1 MGGGGRLVTDRA
13 DGVTDADGPPVRS
26 IRVAVVDDH
35 PAMREGT
42 AALLAREPD
51 LDVVA
56 TGGSAADA
64 RRILSADPPP
74 DVMLLD
80 IRMGTEGG
88 LDVLASEGAGRTAIV
103 LLTAYDYPQ
112 YEDAA
117 MGLGAAGFVVKSA
130 PVADLV
136 AAVRHAATGALVF
149 RRRSRAPAPGLT
161 TRERRVV
168 ALVAAGHSN
177 DEVAADLGLSSKTI
191 EVALS
196 RLYRRYSLSSRTE
209 LAALAVREGWLDVP
223 ELAGDPPRGG

>member
-1 MGGGGRLVTDRA
+1 MTGDKSSEHRIRL
-13 DGVTDADGPPVRS
+13 
-26 IRVAVVDDH
+26 AVVDDH

-56 TGGSAADA
+56 TGGSAAEA
-64 RRILSADPPP
+64 RRILAMDPPP
-74 DVMLLD
+74 DVLLLD
-80 IRMGTEGG
+80 IRMGAEGG
-88 LDVLASEGAGRTAIV
+88 LDVLATAGTTQTAIV

-117 MGLGAAGFVVKSA
+117 LGLGAAGFVVKSA

-149 RRRSRAPAPGLT
+149 RRCSRALSPGFA
-161 TRERRVV
+161 TRERRIVM
-168 ALVAAGHSN
+168 LVAAGHSN
-177 DEVAADLGLSSKTI
+177 GEIAAELGLSIKTI

-196 RLYRRYSLSSRTE
+196 RLYRRFSVASRTE
-209 LAALAVREGWLDVP
+209 LATLAVRDGWLDVP
-223 ELAGDPPRGG
+223 DVAPTPPRSA

>member
-1 MGGGGRLVTDRA
+1 MTDRPSNA
-13 DGVTDADGPPVRS
+13 PETGLRQR

-35 PAMREGT
+35 PPMREGT

-56 TGGSAADA
+56 TGGSAAEA
-64 RRILSADPPP
+64 REILAMDPPP
-74 DVMLLD
+74 DVLLLD
-80 IRMGTEGG
+80 IRMGAEGG
-88 LDVLASEGAGRTAIV
+88 LDVLATTGRVQTAIV

-117 MGLGAAGFVVKSA
+117 MSLGAAGFVVKSA

-149 RRRSRAPAPGLT
+149 RRRSRAAAPGLT
-161 TRERRVV
+161 PRERHVV
-168 ALVAAGHSN
+168 ALLAAGRSN
-177 DEVAADLGLSSKTI
+177 DEIALDLGFSSKTI

-196 RLYRRYSLSSRTE
+196 RLYRRFEVASRTE
-209 LAALAVREGWLDVP
+209 LATLAVRDGWLDLPDV
-223 ELAGDPPRGG
+223 GGKPKGSS